1 MVKSVHFGPAA
12 KLTVLMMTFSAMWL
26 SCDKES
32 VDMIDCTGLTPTYTA
47 DIKVILD
54 NSCAKSGCHDPLTKS
69 NGYDFSTYN
78 TAMPISQGAN
88 FLGAVQHKSG
98 FKPMPM
104 DGPKLSDSKVQLLT
118 CWVQNGSPE

>member
-1 MVKSVHFGPAA
+1 MVKSMPFSLAA
-12 KLTVLMMTFSAMWL
+12 KASIIIIVSSMLWC
-26 SCDKES
+26 SCGKES
-32 VDMIDCTGLTPTYTA
+32 VDVIDCTGLTPTYTS
-47 DIKVILD
+47 DINEILD
-54 NSCAKSGCHDPLTKS
+54 NSCAKSGCHDLVTKS
-69 NGYDFSTYN
+69 NGFDFSTYV

-98 FKPMPM
+98 FIPMPM